1 MIVTGVLLQAGAAF
15 LQLVPLLAI
24 LLIFYLLIILP
35 ERKRRKQLQELIAN
49 LKVGDK
55 VVTTGGIHGTI
66 LSLRDDT
73 MVIRSDQSRL
83 ELARNAVI
91 GLQQSRSEESQ
102 KTAGK

>member
-1 MIVTGVLLQAGAAF
+1 MRVTGVLLQAGAAF

-24 LLIFYLLIILP
+24 FLIIYLLIILP
-35 ERKRRKQLQELIAN
+35 ERKRRKQLQELVAN

-55 VVTTGGIHGTI
+55 VITTGGIHGTI

-83 ELARNAVI
+83 EMARNAVI
-91 GLQQSRSEESQ
+91 GLQEPRSEEKQ
-102 KTAGK
+102 KTVGK